1 MQSLW
6 QNAPHCL
13 QIIIALT
20 SQAKGFWVF
29 RSEGEGGLGKSG
41 TPYDFSII
49 LLPPL
54 CFIFG
59 KIRLGSLLFVTT
71 AFGGLGLTPLVCF
84 STTFP
89 ELGGNIISFEGCK
102 ICPGTLTH
110 PARLAL
116 IDEFS
121 VVDVVITDCSVVPGI
136 ISVVFGS
143 TVSTSDML

>member
-1 MQSLW
+1 MPTYYFGKYSTLYLPSSINQRIKQDTHTLDGPIQSLW

-29 RSEGEGGLGKSG
+29 GSEGEGGLGKSG

-71 AFGGLGLTPLVCF
+71 AFAGFGLTPLVCF
-84 STTFP
+84 STT
-89 ELGGNIISFEGCK
+89 
-102 ICPGTLTH
+102 
-110 PARLAL
+110 
-116 IDEFS
+116 
-121 VVDVVITDCSVVPGI
+121 
-136 ISVVFGS
+136 
-143 TVSTSDML
+143 